1 MMRMIYV
8 NGAFLGGKAT
18 EGEVA
23 GSDAENSF
31 SRTSLSYVSPTD
43 GKVWARCPLLDGQRV
58 MPFFVMTVPAI
69 GEGHRSSY
77 GPSGSLLSS
86 GRWMLNQMSRE
97 ALRYELLI
105 HCDWA
110 MSRPTNLQ
118 EFLPC
123 LNSTPSS
130 PTVTDQVASS

>member
-1 MMRMIYV
+1 
-8 NGAFLGGKAT
+8 
-18 EGEVA
+18 
-23 GSDAENSF
+23 
-31 SRTSLSYVSPTD
+31 
-43 GKVWARCPLLDGQRV
+43 
-58 MPFFVMTVPAI
+58 MTVPAI

-86 GRWMLNQMSRE
+86 GRWMLNQMSRD

-110 MSRPTNLQ
+110 MSRPTNLT

-123 LNSTPSS
+123 LNSTRSNQ
-130 PTVTDQVASS
+130 TATAQIASS

>member
-8 NGAFLGGKAT
+8 NGAFLGGKPT
-18 EGEVA
+18 EGEFM
-23 GSDAENSF
+23 GSEAENSF
-31 SRTSLSYVSPTD
+31 SRASLSYVSPTD

-58 MPFFVMTVPAI
+58 MPYFVMTVPAI

-86 GRWMLNQMSRE
+86 GRWMLNQMSRD

-110 MSRPTNLQ
+110 MSRPTNLT

-123 LNSTPSS
+123 LNSTRSNQ
-130 PTVTDQVASS
+130 TATAQIASS

>member
-123 LNSTPSS
+123 LNSTHSS
-130 PTVTDQVASS
+130 PTATDQAASS